1 LLTAAEYKE
10 FMTMQISRQ
19 WIQSVFFAA
28 AALSGLGERTARAE
42 PDSGSL
48 SVDIEI
54 AEQSGQQPPEALLTT
69 LVLFGEHG
77 CASADARHAKV
88 SYEVEVCRDGGER
101 TSPVLRV
108 NIARSASAA
117 QPFSSKKFKV
127 TSQLPVGQRALLG
140 RLHYSD
146 GIETQLTAAVR

>member
-1 LLTAAEYKE
+1 
-10 FMTMQISRQ
+10 MQMRRQ
-19 WIQSVFFAA
+19 WIQNIFLAA
-28 AALSGLGERTARAE
+28 AALSGLCDGAARAE
-42 PDSGSL
+42 TDPGSL
-48 SVDIEI
+48 SVEIEI
-54 AEQSGQQPPEALLTT
+54 AERNGPQAPEALVTT

-101 TSPVLRV
+101 ATPVLRV
-108 NIARSASAA
+108 NIARNASAA
-117 QPFSSKKFKV
+117 QPSSSKKFKV

-146 GIETQLTAAVR
+146 GIETQLTASVR

>member
-1 LLTAAEYKE
+1 
-10 FMTMQISRQ
+10 MQQMNRQ
-19 WIQSVFFAA
+19 WIQSVFIGA
-28 AALSGLGERTARAE
+28 AALSGLACPAAYAE
-42 PDSGSL
+42 TEAGSL

-54 AEQSGQQPPEALLTT
+54 AERTSKESPEALVTT

-77 CASADARHAKV
+77 CASADARQAKV

-101 TSPVLRV
+101 ASPVLRV
-108 NIARSASAA
+108 NIARNQSSA

-127 TSQLPVGQRALLG
+127 TSQLPIGQRAVLG

-146 GIETQLTAAVR
+146 GVETQVTASVR

>member
-1 LLTAAEYKE
+1 
-10 FMTMQISRQ
+10 MQKMSRQ
-19 WIQSVFFAA
+19 LIKSVFLGA
-28 AALSGLGERTARAE
+28 AALSGLVAPAARAE
-42 PDSGSL
+42 TEAGSL

-54 AEQSGQQPPEALLTT
+54 AERTSKESPEALVTT

-77 CASADARHAKV
+77 CASADTRQAKV

-101 TSPVLRV
+101 ATPVLRV
-108 NIARSASAA
+108 NISRHQSSA

-127 TSQLPVGQRALLG
+127 TSQLPIGQRAVLG

-146 GIETQLTAAVR
+146 GVETQLTASVR